1 MMHTYPFCRAAARLI
16 FVALLTAWQPGL
28 VGAAALPAPGPA
40 TEDVLACHVTLQAQ
54 AQTVKAV
61 LASIESQVHIR
72 FLYSQQLI
80 GAERRVSVAAVDE
93 PLSDVL
99 QTLLSPLRIG
109 YEVVSSGIVLA
120 PSAAAVP
127 IPVSGRVV
135 DEQGAG
141 MAGVTVLEQNTTNG
155 TGTDNDGRFSLKV
168 QPGATL
174 VVSAVGYKTQLLV
187 VGERTSFDVR
197 MAPSATD
204 LGDVTVVGSRGLP
217 RTDVER
223 PSPVD
228 VLNAKEL
235 QLTGQTD
242 LGQQVQFNSPSFN
255 SAKTGVNG
263 VANYADPASLRG
275 LSPDQVLVLVDGK
288 RRHQFSALNLNVT
301 VGSGTVVT
309 DLNAIPALAIERIE
323 VLRDGAAAQYGS
335 DAIAGVINLGLNKST
350 GVATV
355 RTQYGITQEGD
366 GAQYLAGANYGVKLG
381 KTTPGYLNVTLQY
394 QRQEQSNRSDN
405 YVGGIY
411 TPFPALPGVPTATQ
425 IANENTRRTERGNLY
440 PQVGQPFKVGV
451 YGSNK
456 ADIYQGFYNL
466 SVPLDASGWSVYSF
480 GGYSRKDILAY
491 GFFRNAQPANV
502 NYSPRQPDGYLPEL
516 PGRSD
521 DYSVVVGV
529 NRKLAGGWNLDFS
542 YGYGYNYLDLFA
554 NKTAN
559 PSMGAA
565 SPTDFYVGRSTF
577 GQTTNELNLSR
588 NFTGLFGTKSFNLAF
603 GTQVRTDQF
612 ILEKGS
618 PESYFV
624 GPLAGSAP
632 AIPAT
637 PTSPAVPARTA
648 KATGSSGR
656 PGIAPDDETNA
667 TRSNVGVYVD
677 VESDITERLLLTT
690 ALRYENYSDFGS
702 NLSGKFAGRFK
713 VTEGVALRGSV
724 NRGFRAPSLQQIFN
738 SVTTSTVQA
747 SEIVQTKQLRNNDAR
762 LAPLGVAAP
771 KAETSWNYSLGVA
784 AKLSDNLLLTLDA
797 YQIDITDRIINSER
811 IIKGTAPGGIRALQT
826 PAFANVN
833 EIRFF
838 TNAIDTRTR
847 GIDLVTTYKTDFNE
861 RSRLSMSLALTF
873 NETKISRFGDTP
885 AALQAG
891 TTNRILLI
899 DTVSIGLIERAQPRQ
914 KILLSATYTY
924 GKFSLTP
931 RATYFGSVTAYEK
944 PANIAAVAA
953 TPTTP
958 AVPGRYVKHISQE
971 FGGKTI
977 FDLALVYAPARVV
990 SITLGAN
997 NFTNVYPDKVDATRF
1012 LSYSNGEI
1020 PYTRNA
1026 AQFGFNGA
1034 YYYTNVTLTF

>member
-1 MMHTYPFCRAAARLI
+1 MLHAFPFCRAAARLT
-16 FVALLTAWQPGL
+16 FVAVLAAGLPGLAGAAVRPTTRLTA
-28 VGAAALPAPGPA
+28 
-40 TEDVLACHVTLQAQ
+40 EDVLTRHVTLQAQ

-61 LASIESQVHIR
+61 LATIESQVHIH

-93 PLSDVL
+93 PLSGVL
-99 QTLLSPLRIG
+99 QHLLAPLRIG

-120 PSAAAVP
+120 PTAAVAP
-127 IPVSGRVV
+127 IPVTGRVV

-141 MAGVTVLEQNTTNG
+141 MPGVTVLEQNTTNG
-155 TGTDNDGRFSLKV
+155 TGTDGDGRFSLKV

-174 VVSAVGYKTQLLV
+174 VISAVGYKTQLLT
-187 VGERTSFDVR
+187 VGERTSFEVR
-197 MAPSATD
+197 MVPSATD

-223 PSPVD
+223 PMPVD

-242 LGQQVQFNSPSFN
+242 LAQQVQFNSPSFN

-301 VGSGTVVT
+301 VGAGTVVT
-309 DLNAIPALAIERIE
+309 DLNAIPTLAIERIE

-350 GVATV
+350 GVATAKV
-355 RTQYGITQEGD
+355 QYGVTQQGD

-381 KTTPGYLNVTLQY
+381 KTNPGYLNMTLQY
-394 QRQEQSNRSDN
+394 QHQSQTNRSDD
-405 YVGGIY
+405 YRGGIY
-411 TPFPALPGVPTATQ
+411 SAFPALNSANPTPSATQ
-425 IANENTRRTERGNLY
+425 IANENRLRTERGNVY
-440 PQVGQPFKVGV
+440 PQVGQPFNVGV
-451 YGSNK
+451 YGSNQ

-466 SVPLDASGWSVYSF
+466 GIPLGDSKWSVYSF

-491 GFFRNAQPANV
+491 GFFRNAITTGS
-502 NYSPRQPDGYLPEL
+502 NYSPLHPDGYLPEL

-521 DYSVVVGV
+521 DYSAVVGL

-542 YGYGYNYLDLFA
+542 TGYGYNYLDLFA

-559 PSMGAA
+559 ASMGTA
-565 SPTDFYVGRSTF
+565 SPTDFYVGRSAF
-577 GQTTNELNLSR
+577 GQSTSEVNVSR
-588 NFTGLFGTKSFNLAF
+588 NYTGLFGTKSFNVAF
-603 GTQVRTDQF
+603 GSQFRADQF
-612 ILEKGS
+612 KLQRGS
-618 PESYFV
+618 AESYFA
-624 GPLAGSAP
+624 GPLAASSGKSPGSN
-632 AIPAT
+632 
-637 PTSPAVPARTA
+637 
-648 KATGSSGR
+648 GR

-667 TRSNVGVYVD
+667 TRTNVGVYVD
-677 VESDITERLLLTT
+677 LESDITTRLLLTT

-702 NLSGKFAGRFK
+702 NVSGKFAGRFK
-713 VTEGVALRGSV
+713 VTEGISLRGSL
-724 NRGFRAPSLQQIFN
+724 NRGFRAPSLQQTFN
-738 SVTTSTVQA
+738 SVTTSTVQSGA
-747 SEIVQTKQLRNNDAR
+747 IVQTKQLRNDDPR
-762 LAPLGVAAP
+762 LQPLGVAAP
-771 KAETSWNYSLGVA
+771 KAETSWNYSAGVA
-784 AKLSDNLLLTLDA
+784 AQLGPNLLFTVDA
-797 YQIDITDRIINSER
+797 YQIDIKDRIIDSER
-811 IIKGTAPGGIRALQT
+811 LIKSSIKALQT
-826 PAFANVN
+826 PAFDGIS

-847 GIDLVTTYKTDFNE
+847 GVDLVTTYKTEFSE
-861 RSRLSMSLALTF
+861 RSRFTTSLALTF
-873 NETKISRFGDTP
+873 NQTNIVRTSDTP
-885 AALQAG
+885 AQLQAG

-924 GKFSLTP
+924 GKFSITP
-931 RATYFGSVTAYEK
+931 RASYFGAVTAYEK
-944 PANIAAVAA
+944 PANRTVNGAVVY
-953 TPTTP
+953 
-958 AVPGRYVKHISQE
+958 VPHISQE
-971 FGGKTI
+971 FKGKTLI
-977 FDLALVYAPARVV
+977 DLALVYNPAKAV
-990 SITLGAN
+990 SLTLGGN
-997 NFTNVYPDKVDATRF
+997 NLFNVYPDKVDATRF
-1012 LSYSNGEI
+1012 GSYSNGEI

>member
-1 MMHTYPFCRAAARLI
+1 MLHAFLSCRAAARLTS
-16 FVALLTAWQPGL
+16 VALLLALLPGQRATARPT
-28 VGAAALPAPGPA
+28 APA
-40 TEDVLACHVTLQAQ
+40 TRRATDDVLTRRVTLQLAIQ
-54 AQTVKAV
+54 PVKTV
-61 LASIESQVHIR
+61 LATIESQTNIH
-72 FLYSQQLI
+72 FLYSQQRI
-80 GAERRVSVAAVDE
+80 GAERRVSVAAVDQ
-93 PLSDVL
+93 PLREVL
-99 QTLLSPLRIG
+99 HALLAPLRID
-109 YEVVSSGIVLA
+109 YEVVDRDIVLA
-120 PSAAAVP
+120 PAAGRAVAP
-127 IPVSGRVV
+127 IAITGRVL
-135 DEQGAG
+135 DEQGQG
-141 MAGVTVLEQNTTNG
+141 IPGVTVLEQGTTNG

-174 VVSAVGYKTQLLV
+174 VLSAVGYKTQQLA
-187 VGERTSFDVR
+187 VGERTSFEVR
-197 MAPSATD
+197 LAPSATD

-235 QLTGQTD
+235 QATGQTD

-309 DLNAIPALAIERIE
+309 DLNAIPSLAIERIE

-355 RTQYGITQEGD
+355 KTQFGLTREGD
-366 GAQYLAGANYGVKLG
+366 GKQYLAGANYGVKLG
-381 KTTPGYLNVTLQY
+381 KENPGYLNFTLQY
-394 QRQEQSNRSDN
+394 QHQGETNRSDN

-411 TPFPALPGVPTATQ
+411 TAFPALPGQPTATQ
-425 IANENTRRTERGNLY
+425 IENENKARVAAGNVY
-440 PQVGQPFKVGV
+440 PAVGQPFKVGK
-451 YGSNK
+451 YGSNR

-466 SVPLDASGWSVYSF
+466 GLPLSGGWSIYSF

-491 GFFRNAQPANV
+491 GFFRNAQPNNV
-502 NYSPRQPDGYLPEL
+502 NYSPKQPNGYLPDL

-521 DYSVVVGV
+521 DYSAVVGLS
-529 NRKLAGGWNLDFS
+529 RKLTGGWNLDFS
-542 YGYGYNYLDLFA
+542 TGYGYNYLDLSVK
-554 NKTAN
+554 NSAN
-559 PSMGAA
+559 PSMGAD
-565 SPTDFYVGRSTF
+565 SPTDFYVGRSAF
-577 GQTTNELNLSR
+577 GQSTSEVNVSR
-588 NFTGLFGTKSFNLAF
+588 NYAGLFGTKSFNIALGSQF
-603 GTQVRTDQF
+603 RVDQF

-618 PESYFV
+618 LESYFV
-624 GPLAGSAP
+624 GPLAEG
-632 AIPAT
+632 T
-637 PTSPAVPARTA
+637 PKGVTPVRTP

-656 PGIAPDDETNA
+656 PGIAPEDETNV
-667 TRSNVGVYVD
+667 TRRNVGVYVD
-677 VESDITERLLLTT
+677 LESDITERLLLTT

-702 NLSGKFAGRFK
+702 NLSGKFASRFK
-713 VTEGVALRGSV
+713 VTEGISLRGSI
-724 NRGFRAPSLQQIFN
+724 NRGFRAPSLQQTFN
-738 SVTTSTVQA
+738 SVSTSTVQGGV
-747 SEIVQTKQLRNNDAR
+747 IVQTKQLRNNDER
-762 LAPLGVAAP
+762 LKPLGVADP

-784 AKLSDNLLLTLDA
+784 AKLNDNLLFTLDA
-797 YQIDITDRIINSER
+797 YQIDISDRIINSER
-811 IIKGTAPGGIRALQT
+811 LIKGTAPGGIRALQT
-826 PAFANVN
+826 PAFANVS

-847 GIDLVTTYKTDFNE
+847 GVDLVSTYKTDFSE
-861 RSRLSMSLALTF
+861 RSRLSASLALTF

-914 KILLSATYTY
+914 KILLSATYTF

-931 RATYFGSVTAYEK
+931 RATYFGAVVAYDK
-944 PANIAAVAA
+944 PANIAPVPA

-958 AVPGRYVKHISQE
+958 AIPGRYVKHVSQE
-971 FGGKTI
+971 FGGKTL
-977 FDLALVYAPARVV
+977 FDLSLVYTPARAV
-990 SITLGAN
+990 SLTVGAN
-997 NFTNVYPDKVDATRF
+997 NITNVYPDKVDANRF

-1020 PYTRNA
+1020 PYSRNV

-1034 YYYTNVTLTF
+1034 YYYTNLTLTF

>member
-1 MMHTYPFCRAAARLI
+1 MAPAHARPAA
-16 FVALLTAWQPGL
+16 
-28 VGAAALPAPGPA
+28 
-40 TEDVLACHVTLQAQ
+40 DNVLARHVTLQLEAQ
-54 AQTVKAV
+54 PVKTV
-61 LASIESQVHIR
+61 LATIESQVHIR

-93 PLSDVL
+93 PLSGVL
-99 QTLLSPLRIG
+99 QTLLGPLRIG

-120 PSAAAVP
+120 PSAAMAP

-135 DEQGAG
+135 DERGAG
-141 MAGVTVLEQNTTNG
+141 MPGVTVLEQNTTNG
-155 TGTDNDGRFSLKV
+155 TGTDGDGRFSLKV
-168 QPGATL
+168 QPGAIL
-174 VVSAVGYKTQLLV
+174 VVSAVGYKTQQLV
-187 VGERTSFDVR
+187 VGTRASFEVR

-223 PSPVD
+223 PMPVD

-309 DLNAIPALAIERIE
+309 DLNAIPSLAIERIE

-355 RTQYGITQEGD
+355 KTQFGLTQEGD
-366 GAQYLAGANYGVKLG
+366 GKQYLAGANYGVKLG
-381 KTTPGYLNVTLQY
+381 KDNPGYLNFTLQY
-394 QRQEQSNRSDN
+394 QHQGQTNRSDN

-411 TPFPALPGVPTATQ
+411 TPFPALPGQPTATQ
-425 IANENTRRTERGNLY
+425 IENENKARAAAGNVY
-440 PQVGQPFKVGV
+440 PAVGQPLKVGV
-451 YGSNK
+451 YGSNQ

-466 SVPLDASGWSVYSF
+466 GVPLGGSGWSVYSF

-491 GFFRNAQPANV
+491 GFFRNAQPNNV
-502 NYSPRQPDGYLPEL
+502 NYSPVQPNGYLPEL

-521 DYSVVVGV
+521 DYSAVVGL
-529 NRKLAGGWNLDFS
+529 NRKVAGGWNLDFS
-542 YGYGYNYLDLFA
+542 TGYGYNYLDLFA

-559 PSMGAA
+559 PSMGTA
-565 SPTDFYVGRSTF
+565 SPTDFYVGRSAF
-577 GQTTNELNLSR
+577 GQSTSEVNVSR
-588 NFTGLFGTKSFNLAF
+588 NYTGLLGTKSFNIAF
-603 GTQVRTDQF
+603 GSQFRVDQF

-624 GPLAGSAP
+624 GPLAGATAP
-632 AIPAT
+632 GVT
-637 PTSPAVPARTA
+637 PARTA

-656 PGIAPDDETNA
+656 PGIAPEDETNV
-667 TRSNVGVYVD
+667 TRRNVGVYVD
-677 VESDITERLLLTT
+677 LESDITERLLLTT

-713 VTEGVALRGSV
+713 ITEGISLRGSI
-724 NRGFRAPSLQQIFN
+724 NRGFRAPSLQQTFN
-738 SVTTSTVQA
+738 SVSTSTVQGGV
-747 SEIVQTKQLRNNDAR
+747 IVQTKQLRNNDER
-762 LAPLGVAAP
+762 LNPLGVADP
-771 KAETSWNYSLGVA
+771 KAETSWNYSVGVA
-784 AKLSDNLLLTLDA
+784 AKVSDALLFTLDA

-811 IIKGTAPGGIRALQT
+811 IIKSNVKALQT
-826 PAFANVN
+826 PAFANIN

-847 GIDLVTTYKTDFNE
+847 GVDLVSTYKTEFSE
-861 RSRLSMSLALTF
+861 RSRLSASLALTF
-873 NETKISRFGDTP
+873 NETNISRFGDTP

-891 TTNRILLI
+891 TTAKVLLI

-931 RATYFGSVTAYEK
+931 RATYFGAVVAYDK
-944 PANIAAVAA
+944 PANIPDVPAKAA

-958 AVPGRYVKHISQE
+958 ATPFIPGRYVKHISQE

-977 FDLALVYAPARVV
+977 FDLSLVYTPVRAV
-990 SITLGAN
+990 SLTVGAN
-997 NFTNVYPDKVDATRF
+997 NFTNVYPDKVDASRF

-1020 PYTRNA
+1020 PYSRNV

-1034 YYYTNVTLTF
+1034 YYYTNATFTF